1 MHQRPP
7 ADPARSFLSEQ
18 PWFSLLAVHEQA
30 QALAL
35 CGSENFGRGE
45 MVQRRRSL
53 NTSWHGVMQGRVE
66 LRLPAAASRKYA
78 PHLVLPGQW
87 FGEDMRSPAG
97 TAVFDAVAVTPVSL
111 AVLPLALFRSLM
123 DSNDVFCRHF
133 AAVFWERLAQVQH
146 SVAMCSGTRVER
158 VAAAIISHWNEPDGA
173 QEHWIEVNQGI
184 LARFCG
190 LSRQRTNYCLRDME
204 RDGLLERGGR
214 RIRIL
219 DRLRMEHLA
228 WQYIQPSTASP
239 LGS

>member
-1 MHQRPP
+1 MPHRSSL
-7 ADPARSFLSEQ
+7 DPACAFVAQQS
-18 PWFSLLAVHEQA
+18 WFGVLAPAQRA

-35 CGSENFGRGE
+35 CGTEHFSRGE
-45 MVQRRRSL
+45 TVQRRRSA
-53 NTSWHGVMQGRVE
+53 NTSWYGVMEGRME

-78 PHLVLPGQW
+78 PHLVEPGQW
-87 FGEDMRSPAG
+87 FGEDLRAPSG
-97 TAVFDAVAVTPVSL
+97 TAVYDAVAVTPVVL
-111 AVLPLALFRSLM
+111 AVLPLDFFRTLM
-123 DSNDVFCRHF
+123 DSNYAFCRHF

-158 VAAAIISHWNEPDGA
+158 VAAAIISHWDGTGTGG
-173 QEHWIEVNQGI
+173 QDHWIEVNQGM

-219 DRLRMEHLA
+219 DRMRMEHLA
-228 WQYIQPSTASP
+228 WQYVQPTAQQAA
-239 LGS
+239 